1 MPKER
6 IVTAIDVGSSK
17 ICTIVASITDKKI
30 SVIGNSSV
38 DSTGIDRGVVN
49 DIDKAVEAIS
59 DSLEKA
65 EKMAGHAI
73 SKAIITVNGQHIE
86 SENSTGVV
94 AVSDPEGEISQQDV
108 LRVNEAA
115 QAITI
120 PSNREILHVVP
131 RDYVVDSTGNIKNP
145 EGMSGVRL
153 EVEAHIIH
161 GSSTVIKNLVKS
173 VRQVGVEVS
182 DFVFTA
188 LASSYSVLTD
198 TEKELGTILLDMGG
212 RTTSCILYQNGS
224 PLYSFVVPIGGKH
237 ITGDVAVGLR
247 CSLDSA
253 EKIKERHSMGE
264 DIKKAPASLGPNEKI
279 KPGDLYIGDIDPD
292 LTSVPKK
299 FLDQIIH
306 DRLEE
311 IYTLVLTEVKK
322 SGFMDK
328 LPAGAIITGG
338 CAETRGI
345 VEVAKSTLNMPVRV
359 AQPRGITGLI
369 DEIEGPAYSA
379 CVGAILYKMDQSL
392 DEADYSSSLGGV
404 LGSGIF
410 KKITSGIGSFLKSLL
425 P

>member
-6 IVTAIDVGSSK
+6 IITAIDVGSSK
-17 ICTIVASITDKKI
+17 ICTIVASVTDRKV

-38 DSTGIDRGVVN
+38 PSLGIDRGVVN

-59 DSLEKA
+59 NSLEKA

-73 SKAIITVNGQHIE
+73 SRAIITVNGQHIE

-94 AVSDPEGEISQQDV
+94 AVSDPEGEISAQDV

-115 QAITI
+115 QAISI
-120 PSNREILHVVP
+120 PSNREIIHVLP

-145 EGMSGVRL
+145 EGMSGIRL

-182 DFVFTA
+182 DFIYSG
-188 LASSYSVLTD
+188 LASSISVLTD
-198 TEKELGTILLDMGG
+198 TEKELGTVLLDIGG

-237 ITGDVAVGLR
+237 LTGDIAVGLR

-253 EKIKERHSMGE
+253 ELIKQRHSSGE
-264 DIKKAPASLGPNEKI
+264 ESKKAPSSLGLEENI

-311 IYTLVLTEVKK
+311 IYTLVLTEIKK
-322 SGFMDK
+322 SGFIEK

-338 CAETRGI
+338 TGETRGV
-345 VEVAKSTLNMPVRV
+345 VEVAKKVLNMPVRV
-359 AQPRGITGLI
+359 GFPKGITGLI

-379 CVGAILYKMDQSL
+379 CVGSILYKLENSN
-392 DEADYSSSLGGV
+392 DESDYSNVLSGV
-404 LGSGIF
+404 MKSEFL
-410 KKITSGIGSFLKSLL
+410 KKIVGALASFFKSLV

>member
-6 IVTAIDVGSSK
+6 IITAIDVGSSK
-17 ICTIVASITDKKI
+17 ICTIVASVTDRKV

-38 DSTGIDRGVVN
+38 PSLGIDRGVVN

-59 DSLEKA
+59 NSLEKA

-73 SKAIITVNGQHIE
+73 SRAIITVNGQHIE

-94 AVSDPEGEISQQDV
+94 AVSDPEGEISAQDV

-115 QAITI
+115 QAISI
-120 PSNREILHVVP
+120 PSNREIIHVLP

-145 EGMSGVRL
+145 EGMSGIRL

-182 DFVFTA
+182 DFIYTG
-188 LASSYSVLTD
+188 LASSISVLTD
-198 TEKELGTILLDMGG
+198 TEKELGTVLLDIGG

-237 ITGDVAVGLR
+237 LTGDIAVGLR

-253 EKIKERHSMGE
+253 ELIKQRHSSGE
-264 DIKKAPASLGPNEKI
+264 ESKKAPSSLGLEENI

-311 IYTLVLTEVKK
+311 IYTLVLTEIKK
-322 SGFMDK
+322 SGFIEK

-338 CAETRGI
+338 TGETRGV
-345 VEVAKSTLNMPVRV
+345 VEVAKKVLNMPVRV
-359 AQPRGITGLI
+359 GFPKGITGLI

-379 CVGAILYKMDQSL
+379 CVGSILYKLENSN
-392 DEADYSSSLGGV
+392 DESDYSNVLSGV
-404 LGSGIF
+404 MKSGF
-410 KKITSGIGSFLKSLL
+410 LKKIVGALASFFKSLV

>member
-6 IVTAIDVGSSK
+6 IITAIDVGSSK
-17 ICTIVASITDKKI
+17 ICTIVASVTDRKV

-38 DSTGIDRGVVN
+38 LSHGIDRGVVN
-49 DIDKAVEAIS
+49 DIDRAVEAIS

-73 SKAIITVNGQHIE
+73 SRAIITVNGQHIE

-94 AVSDPEGEISQQDV
+94 AVSDPEGEISAQDV

-115 QAITI
+115 QAISI
-120 PSNREILHVVP
+120 PSNREIIHVLP

-145 EGMSGVRL
+145 EGMSGIRL

-161 GSSTVIKNLVKS
+161 GSTTVIKNLVKS

-182 DFVFTA
+182 DFIYTG
-188 LASSYSVLTD
+188 LASSISVLSD
-198 TEKELGTILLDMGG
+198 TEKELGTVLLDIGG

-237 ITGDVAVGLR
+237 LTGDIAVGLR
-247 CSLDSA
+247 CSLESA
-253 EKIKERHSMGE
+253 ELIKYRHSAE
-264 DIKKAPASLGPNEKI
+264 ADARKVPSSLGLEDKT

-311 IYTLVLTEVKK
+311 IYTLVISEIKK

-338 CAETRGI
+338 TSETRGS
-345 VEVAKSTLNMPVRV
+345 VEVAKKVLKMPVRLGL
-359 AQPRGITGLI
+359 PKGITGLV
-369 DEIEGPAYSA
+369 DEIEGSAYSA
-379 CVGAILYKMDQSL
+379 CVGAILYQLENYS
-392 DEADYSSSLGGV
+392 DERDYGNGLSGV
-404 LGSGIF
+404 LKSGF
-410 KKITSGIGSFLKSLL
+410 LKKILVGISSFLKSLV